1 MIKCYIVVETFDTAL
16 NGTMI
21 KELCGAYCTKS
32 VAEAK
37 RVELEEAYH
46 EKFPG
51 YRQYSAVPLTQFIIK
66 EVDLL

>member
-21 KELCGAYCTKS
+21 KELRGAYCTKS

-51 YRQYSAVPLTQFIIK
+51 YRQYSVVPLTPFIIK
-66 EVDLL
+66 QLDL